1 MDLQPLYEVKER
13 LERAAVAGTGLLG
26 EDFRLKRALEGL
38 APLAVALGSVGDL
51 AFTALVILSMAWTL
65 HWLVYRGEALAK
77 AARALRWGD
86 GETWGHFLVNPGMTV
101 FLLAILALTWYN
113 LR

>member
-1 MDLQPLYEVKER
+1 MGLH
-13 LERAAVAGTGLLG
+13 AAFNFLSA
-26 EDFRLKRALEGL
+26 GL

-77 AARALRWGD
+77 AAAQELGFVYVDTGAIYRTVGLAVQRRGVD
-86 GETWGHFLVNPGMTV
+86 PSDPQAVVQPEEEGEEVDV
-101 FLLAILALTWYN
+101 
-113 LR
+113 